1 MTTDEISDA
10 YERGLLG
17 AERWYAA
24 ASRRVELD
32 EVEAFERGEL
42 RTAPSC
48 YGRYRDAWPPKR
60 HTGVGTKAPPKK
72 VADTRPPGVGV
83 FRDSPAGAAAGR
95 RRATEILV
103 GGGTRARLH
112 GAAAPRDPEYLDL
125 LWVGSQAKRPRVRV
139 QQTQGCVAAVPF
151 FFPRIA
157 ARPLRRVPWG
167 GEGSRKTARKT
178 RRLS

>member
-1 MTTDEISDA
+1 MTTVEISDA

-60 HTGVGTKAPPKK
+60 HTGVGAKAPPIGMLLL
-72 VADTRPPGVGV
+72 TGRRVGV
-83 FRDSPAGAAAGR
+83 CCASMRS
-95 RRATEILV
+95 
-103 GGGTRARLH
+103 
-112 GAAAPRDPEYLDL
+112 
-125 LWVGSQAKRPRVRV
+125 RV
-139 QQTQGCVAAVPF
+139 
-151 FFPRIA
+151 
-157 ARPLRRVPWG
+157 L
-167 GEGSRKTARKT
+167 
-178 RRLS
+178 